1 MGTRL
6 GRGPDVVGTTPWSQ
20 KRSFH
25 SAYHTQLIGFQKPNL
40 DTARQAIRTCLVEIH
55 SPYNDGWTSSA
66 CKHDLYMLKSWLE
79 DEYMKLP
86 TFVGEEAWEQER
98 VIEILKR

>member
-1 MGTRL
+1 VGARFS
-6 GRGPDVVGTTPWSQ
+6 RGQDVIGTTPWSQ
-20 KRSFH
+20 KRSLHF
-25 SAYHTQLIGFQKPNL
+25 AYYTQLMGFRKPNL

-66 CKHDLYMLKSWLE
+66 CKHDLYVLKSWLE

-98 VIEILKR
+98 IVEILRR